1 MNQILICILIMIVI
15 IQEYG
20 IINGG
25 NTVSLF
31 INQNSYG
38 YNNLL
43 KLQDVF

>member
-1 MNQILICILIMIVI
+1 MYFNNDDD
-15 IQEYG
+15 YTKNG
-20 IINGG
+20 IINGE
-25 NTVSLF
+25 NTVLF